1 MRVYIVQFYENTD
14 ESYVYGA
21 YATRDDA
28 IKAASNLLE
37 KESIE
42 KPFVIGLPRKDERCM
57 TLYGS
62 GVYDGYGAH
71 ALIWI
76 KDVIESV

>member
-42 KPFVIGLPRKDERCM
+42 KPF
-57 TLYGS
+57 
-62 GVYDGYGAH
+62 
-71 ALIWI
+71 
-76 KDVIESV
+76 DVVRFGRI